1 MAEEQ
6 HAASVQL
13 PAVVVVDSLKASS
26 VGVNDSQTSLMA
38 SSVLEI
44 TAGPHSSGRGGLSKS
59 VKATLFQTL
68 T

>member
-13 PAVVVVDSLKASS
+13 PAVVVVDSLKAS
-26 VGVNDSQTSLMA
+26 VGLDESQTSLMA
-38 SSVLEI
+38 SSVLKI

-59 VKATLFQTL
+59 VKATLFLTL